1 MRKKT
6 IGEVL
11 RLARINQGLSLED
24 LQQKT
29 DIQLDLLEALEAD
42 DFDKLPSSFYAK
54 SFLRKYAWA
63 VDLDEKI
70 ILDAY
75 KSGSMVTYDE
85 VDVDE
90 ENMGR
95 RRSNR
100 QKTSYLQLF
109 YFSVISLAI
118 IAFVTYYVWQY
129 VNQMET
135 ETENSA
141 SSSYSVVKSEG
152 SSESTSTSSNLTSSS
167 STTSSSSNALTV
179 SGSGQNLTA
188 TYSGAKDPVTI
199 KLSVTTATSWVSVS
213 GTDLDNGAVLSPE
226 NPSVT
231 TTVSPGS
238 STVITLGVVEGVTVS
253 VNDQIINTSAINTQS
268 GTITLTINN

>member
-75 KSGSMVTYDE
+75 ESGSMVTYDE

-100 QKTSYLQLF
+100 QKTSYLPLF

-152 SSESTSTSSNLTSSS
+152 SSESASSSSNQTSSS
-167 STTSSSSNALTV
+167 STTSSNSNALTV

-199 KLSVTTATSWVSVS
+199 KLSVTSATSWVSVS
-213 GTDLDNGAVLSPE
+213 GTDLDNGVVLSPE

-231 TTVSPGS
+231 TTVSPGL

>member
-75 KSGSMVTYDE
+75 ESGSMVTYDE

-100 QKTSYLQLF
+100 QKTSYLPLF

-152 SSESTSTSSNLTSSS
+152 SSEA
-167 STTSSSSNALTV
+167 SSSSNALTV

-199 KLSVTTATSWVSVS
+199 KLSVTSATSWVSLS
-213 GTDLDNGAVLSPE
+213 GTDLNNGVVLSPE

-253 VNDQIINTSAINTQS
+253 VNDQILNTSAINTQS

>member
-75 KSGSMVTYDE
+75 ESGSMVTYDE

-100 QKTSYLQLF
+100 QKTSYLPLF

-152 SSESTSTSSNLTSSS
+152 SSEA
-167 STTSSSSNALTV
+167 TSSSSNQT
-179 SGSGQNLTA
+179 SS
-188 TYSGAKDPVTI
+188 SSKDPVTI

>member
-75 KSGSMVTYDE
+75 ESGSMVTYDE

-100 QKTSYLQLF
+100 QKTSYLPLF
-109 YFSVISLAI
+109 YISVISLAI

-152 SSESTSTSSNLTSSS
+152 SSEATSSSSNQTSSS

-179 SGSGQNLTA
+179 SGSGKNLTA

>member
-75 KSGSMVTYDE
+75 ESGSMVTYDE

-100 QKTSYLQLF
+100 QKTSYLPHF

-152 SSESTSTSSNLTSSS
+152 SSESASSSSNQTSSS
-167 STTSSSSNALTV
+167 STTSSSSNVLTV
-179 SGSGQNLTA
+179 SGSGQNITA

-199 KLSVTTATSWVSVS
+199 KLSITSATSWVSLS
-213 GTDLDNGAVLSPE
+213 GTDLDNGVVLSPE
-226 NPSVT
+226 KPSVT

-253 VNDQIINTSAINTQS
+253 VNDQILNTSAINTQS

>member
-1 MRKKT
+1 
-6 IGEVL
+6 
-11 RLARINQGLSLED
+11 
-24 LQQKT
+24 
-29 DIQLDLLEALEAD
+29 
-42 DFDKLPSSFYAK
+42 
-54 SFLRKYAWA
+54 
-63 VDLDEKI
+63 
-70 ILDAY
+70 
-75 KSGSMVTYDE
+75 MVTYDE

-100 QKTSYLQLF
+100 QKTSYLPLF

-152 SSESTSTSSNLTSSS
+152 SSESASSSSNQTSSS

-199 KLSVTTATSWVSVS
+199 KLSVTSATSWVSVS
-213 GTDLDNGAVLSPE
+213 GTDLDNGVVLSSE

-253 VNDQIINTSAINTQS
+253 VNDQILNTSAINTQS

>member
-75 KSGSMVTYDE
+75 ESGSMVTYDE

-100 QKTSYLQLF
+100 QKTSYLTLF

-135 ETENSA
+135 ENSA

-152 SSESTSTSSNLTSSS
+152 SSEATSSSSNQTSSS

>member
-75 KSGSMVTYDE
+75 ESGSMVTYDE

-100 QKTSYLQLF
+100 QKTSYLPLF

-152 SSESTSTSSNLTSSS
+152 SSESASSSSNQTSSS

-188 TYSGAKDPVTI
+188 TYYGAKDPVTI

-238 STVITLGVVEGVTVS
+238 STVITLGVVEGVTIS

>member
-54 SFLRKYAWA
+54 SFLRKSAWA

-75 KSGSMVTYDE
+75 ESGSMVTYDE

-100 QKTSYLQLF
+100 QKTSYLPLF

-135 ETENSA
+135 ENSA

-152 SSESTSTSSNLTSSS
+152 SSEATSSSSNQTSSS

>member
-29 DIQLDLLEALEAD
+29 DIQLDLLEALETD
-42 DFDKLPSSFYAK
+42 DFDKLPGTFYTK

-75 KSGSMVTYDE
+75 DSGSMVTYDE

-90 ENMGR
+90 ENMER

-100 QKTSYLQLF
+100 QRTSYLPLF
-109 YFSVISLAI
+109 YFSVLSLGI

-129 VNQMET
+129 VHQNQ
-135 ETENSA
+135 TENSV
-141 SSSYSVVKSEG
+141 SSSYSVIKSEG
-152 SSESTSTSSNLTSSS
+152 SSESASTSSSQSSS
-167 STTSSSSNALTV
+167 SSNVSSSSSNALTV

-199 KLSVTTATSWVSVS
+199 KLSITSGTSWVSVS
-213 GTDLDNGAVLSPE
+213 GTDLANGVVLSSE
-226 NPSVT
+226 NSSVT
-231 TTVSPGS
+231 TTLSPGS

-253 VNDQIINTSAINTQS
+253 VNDQIINTSAINTQT
-268 GTITLTINN
+268 GTIALTINN